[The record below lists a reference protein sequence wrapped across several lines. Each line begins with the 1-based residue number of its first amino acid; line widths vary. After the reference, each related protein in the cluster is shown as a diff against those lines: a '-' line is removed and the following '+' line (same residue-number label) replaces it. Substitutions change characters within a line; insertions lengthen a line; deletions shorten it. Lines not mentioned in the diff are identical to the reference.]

1 MVFFVESLKNRRSN
15 NEDSYCHMELRVNH
29 EAKVNAFCIAD
40 GMGGLDAGKDYSQ
53 KAVSLWFEELVHTIM
68 GEQFINCSLK
78 TQIDTLRNFSG
89 DVMTKINEILY
100 KAGMDTGKV
109 GGTTLTTVIHFWD
122 SWIIANC
129 GDSPV
134 YIVRNQNLELISEI
148 QNVAWQMVREKKTQV
163 GSTLFYQNKNR
174 LLQYLGR
181 RDCVKPYV
189 RILDDRQIQA
199 VLLGSDGA
207 FGDLSM
213 NKMENILLQFPR
225 QSKALSLLLEYAREQ
240 GENDNQ
246 TAFLIVPPEK
256 EEHFEEAE
264 DLVEEGFLCKE
275 GENYVAVEEPSFSK
289 RLKSYFSK
297 APKGGKES

>member
-53 KAVSLWFEELVHTIM
+53 KAISLWFEELVRTIM
-68 GEQFINCSLK
+68 GENFTDCSLK
-78 TQIDTLRNFSG
+78 TQIDTLRSFSFEA
-89 DVMTKINEILY
+89 MKKINTALY
-100 KAGMDTGKV
+100 KAGMDSGKV
-109 GGTTLTTVIHFWD
+109 GGTTLTSVIHFWD

-134 YIVRNQNLELISEI
+134 YMLRNHNLELVSEI

-181 RDCVKPYV
+181 RDQVEPYV

-213 NKMENILLQFPR
+213 NKMENLLLQFEG

-246 TAFLIVPPEK
+246 TAFLIVPPKK
-256 EEHFEEAE
+256 EVSYEEV
-264 DLVEEGFLCKE
+264 DTLPEEGFLCKE
-275 GENYVAVEEPSFSK
+275 GENYVTVEEPSLSK
-289 RLKSYFSK
+289 RLKKYFSK
-297 APKGGKES
+297 TPKGGKD